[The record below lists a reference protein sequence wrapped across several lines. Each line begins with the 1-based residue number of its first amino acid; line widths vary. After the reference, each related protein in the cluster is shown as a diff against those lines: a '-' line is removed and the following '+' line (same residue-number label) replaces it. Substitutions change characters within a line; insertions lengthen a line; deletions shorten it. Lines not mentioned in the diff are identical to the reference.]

1 MVGRRSCY
9 TRGERP
15 TVRNYGRYLLFG
27 SVRFGCIPEV
37 GCRLPIRQTDEP
49 FIVVVRF
56 GSVPNRKLIVVAVQ
70 MFTRSVVVVQL
81 SCSCSAILPRTPRT

>member
-15 TVRNYGRYLLFG
+15 TVGNYCHLLFG

-37 GCRLPIRQTDEP
+37 GSRLPIRLS
-49 FIVVVRF
+49 RNLYLMF
-56 GSVPNRKLIVVAVQ
+56 GSVRLGSVTDPNRKLVVVDVQ
-70 MFTRSVVVVQL
+70 LLCRSVVVVLL
-81 SCSCSAILPRTPRT
+81 SLFC